1 MWSYCE
7 AADRRL
13 AVSWSLELAKEL
25 FTFFLLRRLSRGVF
39 AEAVEDIVLE
49 LVLKRGLILETGV
62 LPTLNIYDI
71 LDIELIQ
78 ILHD

>member
-1 MWSYCE
+1 
-7 AADRRL
+7 
-13 AVSWSLELAKEL
+13 
-25 FTFFLLRRLSRGVF
+25 LLRRVSRGVF